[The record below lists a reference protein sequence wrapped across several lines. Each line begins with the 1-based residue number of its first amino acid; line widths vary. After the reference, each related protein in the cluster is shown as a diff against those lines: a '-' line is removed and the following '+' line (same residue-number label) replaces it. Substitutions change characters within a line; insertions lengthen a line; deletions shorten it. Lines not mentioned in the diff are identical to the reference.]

1 MSEILAF
8 FWRGS
13 DLCVYLKGKKRGL
26 MHTLH
31 FSLKNLV
38 WRLVSAVAVGF
49 IFRVDAT
56 VGTEFAC
63 PGLMDRLVQ

>member
-26 MHTLH
+26 MHALH